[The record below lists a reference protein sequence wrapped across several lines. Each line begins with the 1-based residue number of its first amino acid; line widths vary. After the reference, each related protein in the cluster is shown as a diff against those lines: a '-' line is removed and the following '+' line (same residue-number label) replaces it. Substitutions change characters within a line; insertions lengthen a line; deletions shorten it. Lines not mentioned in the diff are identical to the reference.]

1 MRVAVIYHSAD
12 FDGIFCREIANKF
25 LTKSQVEPKLIGWDF
40 GDEPLRSKDF
50 GDCVSI
56 VVMDLPIDRV
66 FGLSGPP
73 RMDTELEADSV
84 RQKLVW
90 IDHHK
95 SAIDSHPTGIPGYR
109 IEGVAACRLAWFY
122 FSARYR
128 YFAEGG
134 RDVNWFNDNYP
145 FATKQDFI
153 DRKVEEPLAVR
164 LAGEYDIWDKRDL
177 RAEVFQCGLKS
188 RTLDH
193 SWWKALLS
201 VRDEEC
207 LNGPEH
213 WVNTLLEAGEIVR
226 YVQTQ
231 EYEKVIQQQGFTLKF
246 QDVTF
251 LACMSHELDI
261 RSQLFTAGIKPHH
274 QALLGFTFTG
284 RDWSVS
290 MYHIEGRETQPDVLS
305 IAKSFGGGGH
315 PGACG
320 FRGESLPFCLATTRR
335 SSVDGPL
342 STCADAQPDPEQTVC
357 SESPPPGSPS

>member
-1 MRVAVIYHSAD
+1 MSKVAVIFHSAD

-25 LTKSQVEPKLIGWDF
+25 LTKSQIETKLIGWDF
-40 GDEPLRSKDF
+40 GDPPLKMSDLSDCSK
-50 GDCVSI
+50 I
-56 VVMDLPIDRV
+56 IVMDLPLDKT
-66 FGLSGPP
+66 FGLAGPP
-73 RMDTELEADSV
+73 NLNTEKERELVNE
-84 RQKLVW
+84 KLVW

-95 SAIDSHPTGIPGYR
+95 SAIDSHPKEIPGYR
-109 IEGVAACRLAWFY
+109 IEGVAACRLTWQWFALHSGGVAY
-122 FSARYR
+122 P
-128 YFAEGG
+128 EGG
-134 RDVNWFNDNYP
+134 FGTLP
-145 FATKQDFI
+145 PKQAFI
-153 DRKVEEPLAVR
+153 DRQVLEPLAVR
-164 LAGEYDIWDKRDL
+164 LAGEYDVWDKRDL
-177 RAEVFQCGLKS
+177 RTEVFQCGLKS
-188 RTLDH
+188 RQLDH

-201 VRDEEC
+201 IRDEEC

-261 RSQLFTAGIKPHH
+261 RSQLFEAGIKPYHD
-274 QALLGFTFTG
+274 ALLGFTFTG
-284 RDWSVS
+284 RDWRVS
-290 MYHIEGRETQPDVLS
+290 MYHISGRPTQPDILS

-320 FRGESLPFCLATTRR
+320 FRGEYLPFSLATTRH
-335 SSVDGPL
+335 SSTDGPL
-342 STCADAQPDPEQTVC
+342 ATCADAQPDPVQTAC